1 MYAIQTSG
9 LTKYYSGGKVK
20 ALEDFTIDVEKGQ
33 IFSLLGP
40 NGAGKSTFI
49 KIMLG
54 IVHPTRG
61 KATILYQNIRD
72 YSIHS
77 KIGYLAENHRF
88 PEFLTA
94 KQVLY
99 YYGKMSGVVKEV
111 LETKIPQ
118 FLKTVRLQDWTNVK
132 IRKYSKGML
141 QRLGLAQAL
150 INDPE
155 ILFLDEPTDGIDPV
169 GRREVRDLLKSLREQ
184 GKTIFLNSHL
194 LSEVE
199 LVSDQ
204 AAILKEGRLIEKGTI
219 EDFISVKQQYQL
231 KLEDGQQQLGSI
243 CQKLKI
249 PLTSQNGMYTIS
261 VEDDAQLNH
270 LIDHLRRQK
279 TTIQAVIP
287 RKITLEDFFI
297 KVLETER
304 GTEK

>member
-1 MYAIQTSG
+1 MHAIQTSH
-9 LTKYYSGGKVK
+9 LTKYYSGGKIK
-20 ALEDFTIDVEKGQ
+20 ALEDFTINVEKGQ

-61 KATILYQNIRD
+61 DASILDRNIKD

-77 KIGYLAENHRF
+77 KIGYLPENHRF

-94 KQVLY
+94 RQVLLY
-99 YYGKMSGVVKEV
+99 FGKMSGVAKSTLHERIPHLLAMVK
-111 LETKIPQ
+111 
-118 FLKTVRLQDWTNVK
+118 LQEWQNVK

-141 QRLGLAQAL
+141 QRLGLAQSL

-204 AAILKEGRLIEKGTI
+204 AAILKEGRMIEKGSI

-231 KLEDGQQQLGSI
+231 QLQQGGERIDAICDKLN
-243 CQKLKI
+243 I
-249 PLTSQNGMYTIS
+249 PLTSQNGVYTVS
-261 VEDDAQLNH
+261 VKDDMQLNY
-270 LIDHLRRQK
+270 LIDQLRHHQ
-279 TTIQAVIP
+279 TTIQAIVP

-297 KVLETER
+297 KVL
-304 GTEK
+304 GTEQEADK

>member
-1 MYAIQTSG
+1 MYAIQTFG
-9 LTKYYSGGKVK
+9 LTKYYSGVKVK
-20 ALEDFTIDVEKGQ
+20 ALEDFTLNVEKGQ

-40 NGAGKSTFI
+40 NGAGKSTLI
-49 KIMLG
+49 KTLLG

-61 KATILYQNIRD
+61 KATILDKDIRD
-72 YSIHS
+72 YSNHS
-77 KIGYLAENHRF
+77 NIGYLAENHRF

-99 YYGKMSGVVKEV
+99 YYGKMSSVPKE
-111 LETKIPQ
+111 TMKDKIPQ
-118 FLKTVRLQDWTNVK
+118 LLKMVKLQEWTNVK
-132 IRKYSKGML
+132 IHKYSKGML

-169 GRREVRDLLKSLREQ
+169 GRREVRDLLKSLKNQ

-231 KLEDGQQQLGSI
+231 QLEDSQQIDAI
-243 CQKLKI
+243 CKKLHI
-249 PLTSQNGMYTIS
+249 PLISQNGMYTVS

-270 LIDHLRRQK
+270 LIDQLRSQK

-297 KVLETER
+297 KVLETEQ
-304 GTEK
+304 GAEK

>member
-1 MYAIQTSG
+1 LYSIQTSG

-20 ALEDFTIDVEKGQ
+20 ALEDFSLNVEKGQ

-40 NGAGKSTFI
+40 NGAGKSTLI
-49 KIMLG
+49 KILLG

-61 KATILYQNIRD
+61 KATILDKDIRD

-77 KIGYLAENHRF
+77 NIGYLAENHRF

-99 YYGKMSGVVKEV
+99 YYGKMSGVPKE
-111 LETKIPQ
+111 TIGGKIPQ
-118 FLKTVRLQDWTNVK
+118 LLKTVKLQEWTNVK

-169 GRREVRDLLKSLREQ
+169 GRREVRDLLKSLKEK

-231 KLEDGQQQLGSI
+231 QLEDSQQIDAI
-243 CQKLKI
+243 CKKLNI
-249 PLTSQNGMYTIS
+249 PLISQNGMYNVS
-261 VEDDAQLNH
+261 VEDDAQLNQ
-270 LIDHLRRQK
+270 LIDQLRSQK

-297 KVLETER
+297 KVLETEQ
-304 GTEK
+304 GVEK